1 MTFMSKND
9 EINPQFFDFIRK
21 SEKKPLRTGKG
32 CVIYT
37 RVSSKEQADNNTSL
51 ETQKRCCEEYCLKNG
66 YPIKQYFGGTF
77 ESAKSD
83 ERKEFERLIAFVH
96 KEKTIVAIIVYS
108 YDRFSRSGANAA
120 FL

>member
-1 MTFMSKND
+1 MNTYNRV
-9 EINPQFFDFIRK
+9 NPQLIDFIKK

-51 ETQKRCCEEYCLKNG
+51 ETQKKYCEEYCLKNG
-66 YPIKQYFGGTF
+66 YPIKKSFGGTF

-83 ERKEFERLIAFVH
+83 ERKEFEQLIEYVH
-96 KEKTIVAIIVYS
+96 KEKTIEAIIVY
-108 YDRFSRSGANAA
+108 
-120 FL
+120 